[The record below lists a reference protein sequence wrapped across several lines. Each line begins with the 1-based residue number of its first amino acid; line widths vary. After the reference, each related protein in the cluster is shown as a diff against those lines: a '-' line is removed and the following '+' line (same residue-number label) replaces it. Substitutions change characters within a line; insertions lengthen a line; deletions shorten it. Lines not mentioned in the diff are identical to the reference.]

1 MTEENADEKRMLSTS
16 TDSESSNNNI
26 SINLNKEPIFTV
38 NLDSLENNEFIKNLN
53 KNKAFQKRTLSEMND
68 DNELDYDEEIIED
81 SYMEN
86 EEMVAEQDEN
96 GENIEIDEVED
107 VDRQKKKLIRC
118 SYWPMCDKGKSD
130 DFSIHQYV

>member
-107 VDRQKKKLIRC
+107 VDRQKKKAYRSHL
-118 SYWPMCDKGKSD
+118 
-130 DFSIHQYV
+130 